1 MNLIDSDKSVIEPIP
16 IILIHGWRPRK
27 RDGVLVEWNV
37 MKKALNR
44 ENIPYFE
51 FDYLPATGDPY
62 TYPADLD
69 KFIFD
74 IRASTGYTGK
84 FDIVCHSMGALVS
97 RFYMARGDNYNG
109 IRQWIGIAPVNHGTA
124 FADLIDS
131 KRILYLL
138 IKPFIYLYFKDI
150 GSSGAVA
157 NMRTKDTQTLELNK
171 SGPKRDGIMSGVTY
185 RTILGRE
192 VPSKSQFISRIM
204 GAVEWLVSSSREE
217 YASYQSVKE
226 SGYLPTRVK
235 LTRNG
240 ETIYKW
246 TVDGDG
252 AVANAQSILNNIEP
266 DIISGV
272 GHNQLTKDPTVI
284 DLVIKY
290 YKNFRD
296 RKSLK

>member
-1 MNLIDSDKSVIEPIP
+1 
-16 IILIHGWRPRK
+16 
-27 RDGVLVEWNV
+27 
-37 MKKALNR
+37 
-44 ENIPYFE
+44 
-51 FDYLPATGDPY
+51 
-62 TYPADLD
+62 
-69 KFIFD
+69 
-74 IRASTGYTGK
+74 
-84 FDIVCHSMGALVS
+84 
-97 RFYMARGDNYNG
+97 
-109 IRQWIGIAPVNHGTA
+109 
-124 FADLIDS
+124 
-131 KRILYLL
+131 
-138 IKPFIYLYFKDI
+138 
-150 GSSGAVA
+150 
-157 NMRTKDTQTLELNK
+157 
-171 SGPKRDGIMSGVTY
+171 
-185 RTILGRE
+185 
-192 VPSKSQFISRIM
+192 
-204 GAVEWLVSSSREE
+204 LVSSSREE
-217 YASYQSVKE
+217 YASYKSVKE